1 LIGFLTGTVLL
12 LGAAVAWAAAEM
24 GGLERDGLSPA
35 LEWQWRRSSTK
46 ARAELRSNALELMVP
61 KPESEQSFAVHYV
74 WGQAD
79 GQNENHVE
87 PARVLPAGAHVGTAN
102 S

>member
-1 LIGFLTGTVLL
+1 
-12 LGAAVAWAAAEM
+12 
-24 GGLERDGLSPA
+24 
-35 LEWQWRRSSTK
+35 
-46 ARAELRSNALELMVP
+46 MVP

-74 WGQAD
+74 WGRAD

-102 S
+102 P